1 MKKSLI
7 SVNLR
12 FEQDVV
18 LARQRA
24 RDIAQLLGFDH
35 SEQIRLATATS
46 EIARN
51 AFRYARSG
59 RVEFQL
65 ETSAPARLLIRV
77 SDSGSGIHNLDEI
90 LEGRYRSTT
99 GLGKGI
105 AGTRRLMDQFEIQT
119 GSTGTLV
126 EMSKMVPQ
134 AAFPLHSARVE
145 EIAQKLAQRRP
156 ENPYEEVERQNQELL
171 KTLAELRSRQDELLE
186 LNREL
191 EDTNR
196 GVVALYAELDDRA
209 DALRRMSD
217 AKTSFLSNMSHEFRT
232 PLNSILSLSQML
244 MQRLDGDLTE
254 EQERQISYIR
264 GSAQALHEMVNDLL
278 DIAKVE
284 AGKVEV
290 KAREFEVEDLF
301 GALRGMLKPI
311 LQTTSVNLVFEE
323 PVDLPTMFTDEGKIS
338 QILRN
343 FISNAIKF
351 TERGEVR
358 VTAAKSEA
366 KTICF
371 SVADT
376 GIGIAPQD
384 RDRIFDEFVQVQ
396 SQLQKKAKGTGL
408 GLPLSRNLAHL
419 LGGRVTLDSKVGAG
433 STFSVYVPVVFPGVS
448 AQKEGGIP
456 QVDPDRLPVV
466 LIEDNRETAFVICK
480 LLEDTEF
487 QILEAHTME
496 RGLELLAALHPAA
509 VILDVLM
516 DGESSWSALK
526 QIRAR
531 DVPVISISVVGS
543 EQAKAIAMGAS
554 AFLHKPVSRD
564 ALLKAL
570 RSINQCAPL
579 RKVLLVEDNDVA
591 RYSLRELLGSARLEI
606 VEASSGREGLRL
618 ALEVRPDAIFLDL
631 LMPDMSGIE
640 VLRELRAGSVAQE
653 IPVVIHSSKDLSEDE
668 KLDLRLPLVTFLPK
682 RATAGPDAR
691 DRLSQALAVV
701 GFSIEPL
708 GEQHA

>member
-65 ETSAPARLLIRV
+65 ENGPPARLVIRV

-90 LEGRYRSTT
+90 LEGRYHSTT

-105 AGTRRLMDQFEIQT
+105 AGTRRLMDSFEIQT
-119 GSTGTLV
+119 GTSGTV
-126 EMSKMVPQ
+126 IEMSKATPPS
-134 AAFPLHSARVE
+134 AFPLSSARVE
-145 EIAQKLAQRRP
+145 EIVQKITQRKP

-244 MQRLDGDLTE
+244 MQRLDGELTE
-254 EQERQISYIR
+254 EQEKQISYIR
-264 GSAQALHEMVNDLL
+264 GSAENLREMVNDLL

-301 GALRGMLKPI
+301 GALRGMLRPI
-311 LQTTSVNLVFEE
+311 LQTASVNLVFDE
-323 PVDLPTMFTDEGKIS
+323 PANLPTMFTDEGKLS

-358 VTAAKSEA
+358 VAAELTDN
-366 KTICF
+366 KTIVF

-384 RDRIFDEFVQVQ
+384 RDRIFEEFVQVP
-396 SQLQKKAKGTGL
+396 SQIQKQVKGTGL
-408 GLPLSRNLAHL
+408 GLPLSRNLAQL
-419 LGGRVTLDSKVGAG
+419 LGGRVTLDSEVGVG
-433 STFSVYVPVVFPGVS
+433 STFCVYIPVIFPGANS
-448 AQKEGGIP
+448 QKEAAMP
-456 QVDPDRLPVV
+456 QLEPDRLPVV
-466 LIEDNRETAFVICK
+466 LVEDNRETAFVMSK
-480 LLEDTEF
+480 LLESTEF
-487 QILEAHTME
+487 QIIEAHSAE
-496 RGLELLAALHPAA
+496 RGLECVAATNPAA

-516 DGESSWSALK
+516 DGESSWNTLK

-531 DVPVISISVVGS
+531 NVPVISVSVVGS
-543 EQAKAIAMGAS
+543 EQPKAIAMGAS

-564 ALLKAL
+564 DLLKAL
-570 RSINQCAPL
+570 RSITQRGPL
-579 RKVLLVEDNDVA
+579 RKVLLVEDNEIA
-591 RYSLRELLGSARLEI
+591 RYSLRELLGSAKLEI

-618 ALEVRPDAIFLDL
+618 ASEVQPDAIFLDL
-631 LMPDMSGIE
+631 MMPDMSGIE
-640 VLRELRAGSVAQE
+640 VLKELRTEPSARK
-653 IPVVIHSSKDLSEDE
+653 IPIVIHSSKDLSEDE

-682 RATAGPDAR
+682 RATSGPDAM
-691 DRLSQALAVV
+691 DRIFQALALV
-701 GFSIEPL
+701 GFSIESV
-708 GEQHA
+708 GERHA